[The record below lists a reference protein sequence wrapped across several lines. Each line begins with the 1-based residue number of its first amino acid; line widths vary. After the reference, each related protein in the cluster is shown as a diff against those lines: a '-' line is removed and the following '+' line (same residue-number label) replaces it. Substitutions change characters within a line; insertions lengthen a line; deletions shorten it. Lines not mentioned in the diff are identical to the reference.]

1 VDNSFYFFTIFLLS
15 NALLESLAAAKS
27 PASPR
32 ESKPWG
38 SVPDR
43 VWFFHGAQLTRQGI
57 TDTPTHCVCA

>member
-1 VDNSFYFFTIFLLS
+1 VDNSYYFFTIFLLS
-15 NALLESLAAAKS
+15 NALLEQLGG
-27 PASPR
+27 
-32 ESKPWG
+32 SKISCITSRIETWG